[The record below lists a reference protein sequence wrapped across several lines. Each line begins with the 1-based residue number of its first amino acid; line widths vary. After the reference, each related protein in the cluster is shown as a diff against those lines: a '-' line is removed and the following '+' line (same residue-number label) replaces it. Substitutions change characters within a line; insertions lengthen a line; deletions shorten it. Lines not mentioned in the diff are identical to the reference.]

1 MIAAIDAP
9 NSYRRKA
16 ETACSSRSPLTSA
29 RPRDRDQLAG
39 INLAMRSRG
48 EIYLAGD
55 DGLAG
60 NRSAS

>member
-1 MIAAIDAP
+1 MVEPLAAH
-9 NSYRRKA
+9 
-16 ETACSSRSPLTSA
+16 SA
-29 RPRDRDQLAG
+29 RQRDRDQLAG
-39 INLAMRSRG
+39 IDLAMRSRG